1 MDKRIPMTLAGYNR
15 VTAELERM
23 KNEDRPAILTEIEK
37 ASSEE
42 GFSSARYLDA
52 LEKEDFLSG
61 WILDYE
67 YALSHAQVIDPKNLS
82 GNKVVFG
89 ATVDVSDFWTGKK
102 LTYQIVGQLEA
113 DLEKGRLSHISPL
126 AKALLGKSKGN
137 VVEVQTRKGTEKYKI
152 MAIRFV

>member
-1 MDKRIPMTLAGYNR
+1 MDKRILMTVAGYERLNN
-15 VTAELERM
+15 ELE
-23 KNEDRPAILTEIEK
+23 KLKSVDRQAV
-37 ASSEE
+37 AAAMEE
-42 GFSSARYLDA
+42 GHSYGYASPELLDVRDRQMF
-52 LEKEDFLSG
+52 LEGRIWELEQ
-61 WILDYE
+61 L
-67 YALSHAQVIDPKNLS
+67 LPRAQLIDPKTLS

-89 ATVDVSDFWTGKK
+89 ATVDVSDFGTGKK

-137 VVEVQTRKGTEKYKI
+137 VVEVQTRNGTEKYKI